1 MIDYEQSLFFL
12 QSVEQNARHA
22 NGHACD
28 CRPRFARLAAS
39 PLARACTPVTKPEE
53 KEGLLAVYEV
63 DGRLYKSFLPG
74 KGNVKA
80 GRLFSK

>member
-1 MIDYEQSLFFL
+1 MEVLDLGMFCF
-12 QSVEQNARHA
+12 VN
-22 NGHACD
+22 
-28 CRPRFARLAAS
+28 CRPRFARLAAL
-39 PLARACTPVTKPEE
+39 PLARGCTPLTKPEE
-53 KEGLLAVYEV
+53 TERLLAVDEV